1 MITMNRRADDI
12 ELVFIDDG
20 CGFDVGDTFK
30 EGEGM
35 GWTIIRSMVKEKLGG
50 HIMVKS
56 DSRGT
61 KVKIV
66 F

>member
-1 MITMNRRADDI
+1 M
-12 ELVFIDDG
+12 FIDDG

>member
-1 MITMNRRADDI
+1 MTGVQTCALPI
-12 ELVFIDDG
+12 L
-20 CGFDVGDTFK
+20 GDTFK